1 MQLQLTTD
9 YQKAIYQTRLKY
21 PGWSQTQ
28 IAEHL
33 NVSQPLVSKVDRKR
47 KVATL
52 IQIPEYIKK
61 RAYQSMEETGDI
73 LEMYITELE
82 ELKQDKK
89 EVITIDD
96 EGQKK
101 KILVSQSPTEISN
114 IIKMQIDTS
123 VKLNELRTLE
133 EPMKVLDWIG
143 THKLSEITT

>member
-1 MQLQLTTD
+1 MQLELTTD

-28 IAEHL
+28 IAKHL
-33 NVSQPLVSKVDRKR
+33 NVSQPLVSKVDKKR

-52 IQIPEYIKK
+52 IQIPESIKK

-73 LEMYITELE
+73 LDMYITELE

-96 EGQKK
+96 KGQKK
-101 KILVSQSPTEISN
+101 KTLVSQSPTEISN

-143 THKLSEITT
+143 THKLSEITK